1 MRACTATGAC
11 RRPAPRRGRR
21 ASTSSPRLGH
31 GPAPRGSRRRRRRH
45 QQRGEVTPV
54 LSARHGPTSA
64 RPRAVSRAACP
75 PRASRDPCRALSG
88 PSLSRN
94 RSPAGPSPPSLAT
107 ARQAIALDLLVE
119 IAARHLQCARSLR
132 HVPVVLLKLAEQK
145 GPFGRL
151 LEIFERCGAQPG
163 RITSAAG
170 RRTLR
175 TSLVPPLFAD
185 QALDVSLTDC
195 TARGENEQPFD
206 RIL

>member
-1 MRACTATGAC
+1 MHGPVPDWRDGLCRLPALLRPRAEA
-11 RRPAPRRGRR
+11 RPAGSGRRGP
-21 ASTSSPRLGH
+21 ASD
-31 GPAPRGSRRRRRRH
+31 
-45 QQRGEVTPV
+45 
-54 LSARHGPTSA
+54 

-75 PRASRDPCRALSG
+75 PRAFRDPNRALSG

-94 RSPAGPSPPSLAT
+94 RSPPSPSPPSLAT

-163 RITSAAG
+163 RITSA
-170 RRTLR
+170 
-175 TSLVPPLFAD
+175 
-185 QALDVSLTDC
+185 
-195 TARGENEQPFD
+195 
-206 RIL
+206 

>member
-1 MRACTATGAC
+1 
-11 RRPAPRRGRR
+11 RPAPRRGRR

-31 GPAPRGSRRRRRRH
+31 GPAPRGLRRRRRGH

-54 LSARHGPTSA
+54 LSARHGPTSG

-75 PRASRDPCRALSG
+75 PRASRDPSRALSG

-94 RSPAGPSPPSLAT
+94 RSPPSPPSFAT

-170 RRTLR
+170 RRTLP
-175 TSLVPPLFAD
+175 TSWVP
-185 QALDVSLTDC
+185 
-195 TARGENEQPFD
+195 
-206 RIL
+206 